1 MPERPS
7 DHLFPSHSPLNSLE
21 ASNFSLNEISHSP
34 FTFLPHCIFGQPKHL
49 LPRWSSLQ
57 PYHILF
63 LLLYAD
69 DDDDEGAIGFPGF
82 IQWFWSPPTRSWSN
96 QPAIVAKL
104 HWFSLFVEQ
113 PEKCKIVLFFWGYL
127 IFLLEHSFLN
137 VVPCSKHV
145 LQLLKITNAK

>member
-82 IQWFWSPPTRSWSN
+82 IQ
-96 QPAIVAKL
+96 
-104 HWFSLFVEQ
+104 
-113 PEKCKIVLFFWGYL
+113 
-127 IFLLEHSFLN
+127 
-137 VVPCSKHV
+137 
-145 LQLLKITNAK
+145 